1 MSWHTLVVA
10 TLVVLVGV
18 VALAVVVVL
27 TKVLRTRREQAARAA
42 LAPYR
47 LHLVALAAGEDEDG
61 SHLQALMEAPAAV
74 HGVVDDAVVEF
85 LQKVRGAPTDEL
97 SMVLL
102 THGALERAP
111 HHLRSRSERERAR
124 AAQMLGLCRVG
135 SALPL
140 LITALQDSS
149 LEVRVA
155 AAQALGQLGEPTAA
169 APLLAAVG
177 AEHGIPAGIG
187 ADSVSSLGVGVA
199 PALVDALG
207 STSSTTRTVAAYV
220 SGVGSF
226 RRSVPALRELV
237 RSDPDLTVRETS
249 ATALGNIGAADDV
262 EVLAEHTGA
271 VHPLPLRR
279 ICAEALGALGDPAAV
294 PHLSALL
301 SDPDPRLAEI
311 AATSLLELG
320 PRGRAV
326 VAPVEEEEARTAQ
339 EGAWD
344 DRRGLPVASAVTVAA
359 LRDGVPD
366 PLGQGS
372 TDAPGSAR

>member
-1 MSWHTLVVA
+1 MTWHALVVA
-10 TLVVLVGV
+10 TVVVLLGCV
-18 VALAVVVVL
+18 VLAVLVAL
-27 TKVLRTRREQAARAA
+27 TKVLRTRRERAARAA

-47 LHLVALAAGEDEDG
+47 MHLVALAAGEDEDG
-61 SHLQALMEAPAAV
+61 AHLQALMEAPEEV
-74 HGVVDDAVVEF
+74 HGVVDAAVVEF

-111 HHLRSRSERERAR
+111 HLLRSRSDRDRAR

-140 LITALQDSS
+140 LIEALRDGS

-177 AEHGIPAGIG
+177 AEHGIPAGVG
-187 ADSVSSLGVGVA
+187 ADAVGSLGVGVA
-199 PALVDALG
+199 PALVDALA
-207 STSSTTRTVAAYV
+207 SPSPTTRTVAAYL
-220 SGVGSF
+220 SGIGSF
-226 RRSVPALRELV
+226 RRSVPVLRELV

-249 ATALGNIGAADDV
+249 AAALGNIGAADDV

-279 ICAEALGALGDPAAV
+279 ICAEALGTLGDPAAV
-294 PHLSALL
+294 PHLAALL
-301 SDPDPRLAEI
+301 DDPDPRLAEV
-311 AATSLLELG
+311 AAASLLELG

-326 VAPVEEEEARTAQ
+326 VDPVEEAEAQTALQ
-339 EGAWD
+339 GAWD
-344 DRRGLPVASAVTVAA
+344 SRRGLPVASAATMAA
-359 LRDGVPD
+359 LRDGVRD
-366 PLGQGS
+366 DL
-372 TDAPGSAR
+372 PGGPGAAQ